1 MLEIDRIESR
11 LQIIPNYNV
20 TYYVPYFCLDRV
32 YYCYIRKL
40 SIIFWLLLHTSWR
53 KMDIS
58 QMAY

>member
-11 LQIIPNYNV
+11 LQIIPDYNV

-40 SIIFWLLLHTSWR
+40 SIIFWLLLYTS
-53 KMDIS
+53 
-58 QMAY
+58 

>member
-11 LQIIPNYNV
+11 LQIIPDYNV

-40 SIIFWLLLHTSWR
+40 SIIFWLLLHTS
-53 KMDIS
+53 
-58 QMAY
+58 